1 MNILARTKGKSKQNL
16 HPKAGALRA
25 NRCLTKKLSPLETAA
40 NRAKQNLATGEK
52 LATIA
57 ESCGDIPAIV
67 TADLLKLASSD
78 KASGEL
84 SNLNDKK
91 GRAFSC
97 PQSFISA
104 NTRLDVYYQI
114 KTARRHQR
122 TISDSFAAHF
132 DDIINYGLDV
142 SFLTP
147 TFPNLKA
154 VGFRLNDEYQSTA
167 WELFLDMKIFSEFF
181 YAGYNKTDWTL
192 GNRAERKKEKRAFDL
207 SKDSIN
213 YHCHSLAINYK
224 PFATGSTAKLEY
236 QLKRLKAKI
245 KASKTDLKKSESHI
259 TQFYKIEKRL
269 IQNSLRIVD
278 AWTLCLKKAHK
289 IVFGTDLKIN
299 TKSGRANFDFRNVPL
314 SEITTYDAADSKGGV
329 FWEIART
336 ADYVAKANSYK
347 DLPAELLLEAE
358 NVFKGKRL
366 LNGFGA
372 FIGQGKV
379 KRATSAAGSSLDN
392 QLTKRSEKPT
402 QQTDKDLFDNC
413 LRGEFEQ
420 LKNYGIR
427 LCEQGLRDTWLNY
440 LKVNAPLIIA
450 KRRSA
455 LLDRFPNAVFTDL
468 SGEKFWGWRAK
479 KLIKQS
485 EKESKA
491 DYDVSTDSF
500 RQFESYRVGVYDADE
515 FKAKDDYYHFVND
528 IRRQRERKKY
538 LKRVFRGWQNSDERY
553 VPQAI

>member
-1 MNILARTKGKSKQNL
+1 MNILARNERKSKQNL
-16 HPKAGALRA
+16 HPEAGGLRA

-40 NRAKQNLATGEK
+40 NRAKQNLATGLK
-52 LATIA
+52 LGKIA
-57 ESCGDIPAIV
+57 VERKDIPAIV

-97 PQSFISA
+97 SQSFISA
-104 NTRLDVYYQI
+104 NTRLDVNYQI

-132 DDIINYGLDV
+132 DDIVNYGLGV

-154 VGFRLNDEYQSTA
+154 VGFEQNDEMQSTA

-213 YHCHSLAINYK
+213 YHCHSLSINHK
-224 PFATGSTAKLEY
+224 PFASGSTAKLEDR
-236 QLKRLKAKI
+236 LKRLKAKI
-245 KASKTDLKKSESHI
+245 KARKTELKKSESHI

-269 IQNSLRIVD
+269 IENSLRIVD

-379 KRATSAAGSSLDN
+379 KRAMSAAGSFLDN
-392 QLTKRSEKPT
+392 QPTKRSEKPT

-427 LCEQGLRDTWLNY
+427 LCEQGLRQAWQRY

-468 SGEKFWGWRAK
+468 SGEKFYGWRAERALLREK
-479 KLIKQS
+479 FTHTPEYNPETDLILRQAAYRLNLDADDYQRR
-485 EKESKA
+485 EKEFFDGLEQQIAPQRRNK
-491 DYDVSTDSF
+491 F
-500 RQFESYRVGVYDADE
+500 REKLAQVRASRAVELVA
-515 FKAKDDYYHFVND
+515 
-528 IRRQRERKKY
+528 
-538 LKRVFRGWQNSDERY
+538 VF
-553 VPQAI
+553 